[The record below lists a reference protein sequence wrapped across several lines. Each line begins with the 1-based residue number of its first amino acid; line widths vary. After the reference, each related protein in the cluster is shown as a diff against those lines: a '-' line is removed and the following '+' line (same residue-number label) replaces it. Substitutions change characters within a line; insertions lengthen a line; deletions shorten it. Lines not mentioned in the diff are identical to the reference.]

1 MSGPVIAQAFFE
13 AVRAS
18 EGNLE
23 ALAVL
28 IELEATLGENRGSP
42 RESNLDRQLDK
53 WGKALNDVDAHE
65 IERLKKQIK
74 TAVLSGEW
82 RTET

>member
-1 MSGPVIAQAFFE
+1 VIAQAFFE

-18 EGNLE
+18 EGNLK

-28 IELEATLGENRGSP
+28 IELEATLGENHGPP

-53 WGKALNDVDAHE
+53 WGKALADVGALE

-74 TAVLSGEW
+74 TAVLSDAW
-82 RTET
+82 RTDT